1 MQAKKIKNYK
11 FDPPSLK
18 FAIIV
23 LFAGL
28 LPAYDSIRDSIFL
41 KRKGPNCLSVGVIS
55 ASANRAQ
62 RDAIRAGWGR
72 SRDICRLNFFIATNK
87 DENVL
92 QKVIFTFSQYYTQL

>member
-11 FDPPSLK
+11 FEPSSLK

-28 LPAYDSIRDSIFL
+28 LLNSIRDSIYL
-41 KRKGPNCLSVGVIS
+41 KTKGRNCLSVGVIS

-62 RDAIRAGWGR
+62 RDAIRAGWGG
-72 SRDICRLNFFIATNK
+72 SREICRLNFFIATNK

-92 QKVIFTFSQYYTQL
+92 QKVVFTFPQHYTQL